1 MYNINRSDCVVLSFS
16 FFFST
21 HLLVCFIFFLSPLHV
36 CTNVFTRRDEWQ
48 TISQCVCVYCVY
60 ARGATT
66 TTHWQ
71 AFASTLAYTVNTHSR
86 IVSYGLFSMCWW
98 RVYDIAPEPIR
109 NALHREWMRCSVAA
123 SYYATWL
130 FCSTDAL
137 CVCTQTHTQTHMCGF
152 AIHCLSGSRPILI
165 RLILWL
171 AYCKLPINESDGFS
185 I

>member
-1 MYNINRSDCVVLSFS
+1 MYNINRSDCVVLSF
-16 FFFST
+16 FFFL
-21 HLLVCFIFFLSPLHV
+21 HIFLFASSSFYLR
-36 CTNVFTRRDEWQ
+36 CTCARTCLRAAMSGKQSAN
-48 TISQCVCVYCVY
+48 VCVYCVY